1 MWESERQKERGEE
14 ARGEV
19 FFKRK
24 GERCVK
30 SRSSFCHAA
39 VPPAFLALP
48 TLTAYVSLPP
58 IPAPLSIHLPL
69 SLLSHLFDMFSLQSP
84 PVLLFP
90 TLSLLLLSMCVRL
103 CKLSRCLSLSLS
115 DVQQLHKESFF
126 SSLKHVL
133 LSYAPDLACFPD
145 SHFSPAHFFLVLS
158 DGLSPHLLSLNHLY
172 PVSNPLPI

>member
-1 MWESERQKERGEE
+1 MGESERGEE

-30 SRSSFCHAA
+30 NRSSFCHAA
-39 VPPAFLALP
+39 VPPAFLSLP

-58 IPAPLSIHLPL
+58 IPDPLSIHLPL
-69 SLLSHLFDMFSLQSP
+69 SLLSHLFDLFSPQSP
-84 PVLLFP
+84 PFLLFP

-126 SSLKHVL
+126 FLSQTRTFVLCTRFSLFSQLSLLSCSLFPSSLWWSL
-133 LSYAPDLACFPD
+133 TPSSFPE
-145 SHFSPAHFFLVLS
+145 SFISGV
-158 DGLSPHLLSLNHLY
+158 
-172 PVSNPLPI
+172 